1 MYHEMM
7 WLSIYKSYW
16 SRTACLCSLLL
27 GADHFSLSGRF
38 QVNTSIIDKNITHWI
53 IHALMILQLE
63 MLILG
68 STYAY
73 VASVLLNFLIF
84 IPFLIGLVPLL
95 VFLLSFPPFFYI
107 WFINPLT
114 LNIRCTRHTA
124 WSSKC
129 QMSCTGAFDIHLV
142 ASLCRPRLNSGT
154 LHITLGI

>member
-1 MYHEMM
+1 
-7 WLSIYKSYW
+7 
-16 SRTACLCSLLL
+16 
-27 GADHFSLSGRF
+27 
-38 QVNTSIIDKNITHWI
+38 
-53 IHALMILQLE
+53 MILQLE

-124 WSSKC
+124 
-129 QMSCTGAFDIHLV
+129 
-142 ASLCRPRLNSGT
+142 
-154 LHITLGI
+154 

>member
-38 QVNTSIIDKNITHWI
+38 KVNTSVMDKNIAQRI
-53 IHALMILQLE
+53 IHALMIPQLG
-63 MLILG
+63 MLLLG
-68 STYAY
+68 SRHAY
-73 VASVLLNFLIF
+73 VASIFLNFLIF
-84 IPFLIGLVPLL
+84 IPFLIGFHSP
-95 VFLLSFPPFFYI
+95 PPFFYN
-107 WFINPLT
+107 WFINPLA
-114 LNIRCTRHTA
+114 LNIPCTQHTA

-142 ASLCRPRLNSGT
+142 ASLCMHHLNSGM